1 MFLSPQLK
9 HLQWLPPA
17 LCGKSKH
24 LLVVHRT
31 LAPTSLDV
39 IPLPPSPSLT
49 GCLQCEDA
57 AHNSGLMS
65 ILIPL
70 KKHDR
75 R

>member
-39 IPLPPSPSLT
+39 IPLPPSPSL
-49 GCLQCEDA
+49 GVYNVRMQLI
-57 AHNSGLMS
+57 
-65 ILIPL
+65 ILVSCPF
-70 KKHDR
+70 
-75 R
+75 